1 MKLLSRFIW
10 LIVAILAIVF
20 ATVALFHVRAINEF
34 EVIKNSIRAE
44 YDVQVDKM
52 LQPDR
57 YGTGFTGY
65 MGDITNDASTVLF
78 LMDQEPDPMFI
89 DIYLHEDILNYN
101 DVDAVWFFKPDF
113 TMFHFK
119 TASDI
124 RQENIPFEAEAL
136 NRIAT
141 NTDLKTFYS
150 LLNDN
155 TIWFHLSKIT
165 DNSSTDVGFVLM
177 ASKIDERWIQK
188 YTANINNSK
197 INIIEAGQEL
207 PDISSQTIRTTRD
220 FKDHENNTVAILNIE
235 LHLPFLSLWNR
246 TNTTDKWLMTGSM
259 IIIVLFL
266 IIFIIIWVISPL
278 KRISGSLSKGTSDD
292 IEPLVKSSTELGEV
306 ARMIAD
312 YHKKTDELEASESVK
327 RHIFEQAQVGIIIAN
342 ANSGIINTTNPY
354 ACKLINAPEDAVI
367 GNIADNF
374 LKSLKEIPVST
385 EGFESILIDST
396 GKEVPVLRTATKMM
410 MDGSPVIMN
419 TFVDLSEIKILQ
431 DRLQE
436 EKKKLSLAVQNSGL
450 AFCEY
455 NFASDEIIIDENWKF
470 LTLGVKES
478 NWKNLLNNIHES
490 DKKTVKDKFESVLKG
505 AKDTLVAEFR
515 VKHPNRGIIWINISV
530 LITRRDENRYPKQ
543 LIGLI
548 DDITERIIVQ
558 QELIKAKEK
567 AEESDRMKSSYL
579 GNMSHKIRTPLNTIV
594 GFANLLTE
602 EELEAEQKD
611 NFINIIR
618 NDTEQVLHLI
628 DDMINLAKIDANQLD
643 INKQKISLNKIF
655 DNLAEYYKTNEKT
668 GNIKFSV
675 NTMLADGKDLIVSD
689 APQLEKALSNLLNN
703 AFKFTEKGEI
713 ELGYFVNPVDHK
725 IILYVKDT
733 GAGIP
738 EESKDKIFNRFY
750 QVNPLSDGTG
760 LGLTITES
768 IVKLIGGKITFE
780 SEPDKGSKFFV
791 ELPFN

>member
-20 ATVALFHVRAINEF
+20 ASVILFHVRAVSEF
-34 EVIKNSIRAE
+34 ETIKNSIREE

-52 LQPDR
+52 L
-57 YGTGFTGY
+57 
-65 MGDITNDASTVLF
+65 
-78 LMDQEPDPMFI
+78 EPDPYGVGFTAFMTEISNDALTPMLFMEQTPDPYYT
-89 DIYLHEDILNYN
+89 DIYLHEDLLRYQN
-101 DVDAVWFFKPDF
+101 VDAVWFFKSDNSL
-113 TMFHFK
+113 FHFK
-119 TASDI
+119 SI
-124 RQENIPFEAEAL
+124 NNLFSSELPFEASRLSQINNSSEIL
-136 NRIAT
+136 SFYININNNTSFIHSTRIT
-141 NTDLKTFYS
+141 NNNGEITGYVVMAS
-150 LLNDN
+150 LL
-155 TIWFHLSKIT
+155 
-165 DNSSTDVGFVLM
+165 
-177 ASKIDERWIQK
+177 DERWIDR
-188 YTANINNSK
+188 YENTINNSK
-197 INIIEAGQEL
+197 INIVQKSEQLSE
-207 PDISSQTIRTTRD
+207 ISNQTVRITRD
-220 FKDHENNTVAILNIE
+220 LNNYEYNTIATLNVE
-235 LHLPFLSLWNR
+235 LHLPFLSLWER
-246 TNTTDKWLMTGSM
+246 TGTTDKLLMTISM
-259 IIIVLFL
+259 FLVVLFL
-266 IIFIIIWVISPL
+266 ILFLLVWVISPL
-278 KRISGSLSKGTSDD
+278 KRISSSLKNGTSND
-292 IEPLVKSSTELGEV
+292 IVPLVKSTTELGEV
-306 ARMIAD
+306 ARMISD

-327 RHIFEQAQVGIIIAN
+327 RHIFEQAQVGIIITSSKN
-342 ANSGIINTTNPY
+342 ETIITTNPY
-354 ACKLINAPEDAVI
+354 ACKLIDTTDDALL
-367 GNIADNF
+367 GNKSNNF
-374 LKSLKEIPVST
+374 LKSLKNIPESA
-385 EGFESILIDST
+385 EGFESILINT
-396 GKEVPVLRTATKMM
+396 KGEEIPILRTTTKMM
-410 MDGSPVIMN
+410 MDGSPAILN
-419 TFVDLSEIKILQ
+419 TFVDLSEIKLLQ
-431 DRLQE
+431 NRLQE

-455 NFASDEIIIDENWKF
+455 EFKNDTLSIDEEWEFLSAGNNKF
-470 LTLGVKES
+470 KWE
-478 NWKNLLNNIHES
+478 NLLDNVHES
-490 DKKTVKDKFESVLKG
+490 DKKNLKEKFEAVLKG
-505 AKDTLVAEFR
+505 AKDTMVSEFR
-515 VKHPNRGIIWINISV
+515 VKHPSRGFIWVNVSI
-530 LITRRDENRYPKQ
+530 LITRRYENRYPKL

-643 INKQKISLNKIF
+643 ISKQKISLNKIF

-675 NTMLADGKDLIVSD
+675 NTMLPDGKDTLETD
-689 APQLEKALSNLLNN
+689 APQLEKALNNLLNN

-725 IILYVKDT
+725 IILYVKDSGT
-733 GAGIP
+733 GIP
-738 EESKDKIFNRFY
+738 DESKDKIFNRFY

-768 IVKLIGGKITFE
+768 IVKLLGGKITFE
-780 SEPDKGSKFFV
+780 SEPEKGSKFFV